1 MLIRSYK
8 IWINSP
14 LACRF
19 LVCAGLVTS
28 FIAGV
33 RAVMEMDVKK
43 VIALS
48 TLRQLGLIAF
58 ILGLGEVE
66 LAFMHLVCHAFFKA
80 GIFLSVGSLISH
92 NSGNQ
97 YFVNFRRPEVVI
109 SPLAVLSLFL
119 GSVSLVGIPGTAG
132 YASKE
137 SIVAFSYNTISWLAL
152 VLLFCRVALAIV
164 YSFRIILGLT
174 NVVKTGVRDST
185 SLREEV
191 KLSLPGSILIGFGLV
206 GGDLVTVCSI
216 NSCYFEVASSREV

>member
-1 MLIRSYK
+1 
-8 IWINSP
+8 
-14 LACRF
+14 
-19 LVCAGLVTS
+19 
-28 FIAGV
+28 
-33 RAVMEMDVKK
+33 MEMDVKK

-152 VLLFCRVALAIV
+152 VLLFCRVALTIV

-185 SLREEV
+185 GLREEI
-191 KLSLPGSILIGFGLV
+191 KLSLPGSVLIGFGLV